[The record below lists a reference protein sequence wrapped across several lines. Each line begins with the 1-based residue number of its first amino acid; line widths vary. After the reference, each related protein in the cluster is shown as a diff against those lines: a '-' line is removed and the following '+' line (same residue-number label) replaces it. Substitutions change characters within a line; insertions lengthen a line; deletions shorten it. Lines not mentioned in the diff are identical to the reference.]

1 MPLDRNVGKEAS
13 EQEVSYQQIRGKDLW
28 AAGHD
33 GANRHLIFSLEG
45 QEAMLRLISVSAF
58 GLFFRT
64 CSPTY
69 AFTQPAKF
77 SLLRSARRYG
87 AFPVRTLAGTTHNSR
102 TPLTAASKGEDL
114 SALRVPEL
122 KDRLRGLGLTVGG
135 RKAELIERLQ
145 SHYAEATTAMPP
157 SKRKGASDAEAE
169 AEAAT
174 ATSSATKKPK
184 PAKKKKK
191 AAAADHQR
199 QTERTPIAKLWDGA
213 AATQES
219 GSYTLKICSWNVAG
233 LRAILKNTPEALPDL
248 VTKHGIDVLCLQE
261 TKLQE
266 VHVDDPKLKIGGHLL
281 VEQGYE
287 AHYSCSTAKKGYSG
301 TAVFVRKRSVGGDDK
316 GGKKQAS
323 LSSFFGA
330 NKAGSSAKAA
340 GDGGSRDMN
349 DIGKVDATNLI
360 PDVSFGIGKSKHDGE
375 GRSITLDFPHF
386 TMTNLYV
393 PNSGQKLDRLQY
405 RTEEWDK
412 DLLQYMQGKE
422 KERNCPVIWLGDLNV
437 AHKAADT
444 WNEGAKHLAKS
455 AGTTA
460 EERASFEQ
468 QLDAGYA
475 DVFRELHGEALGH
488 YSYWSQRAGNR
499 EPNKGLRLDYFICS
513 KDMLQ
518 GAKESKVVVRDSYMI
533 PDQKG
538 SDHCPIVLELE
549 IKC

>member
-1 MPLDRNVGKEAS
+1 MGTMRW
-13 EQEVSYQQIRGKDLW
+13 R
-28 AAGHD
+28 
-33 GANRHLIFSLEG
+33 NRHLIFLPLEG

-64 CSPTY
+64 CSPAS
-69 AFTQPAKF
+69 AFTQPAIF

-87 AFPVRTLAGTTHNSR
+87 AFPVRTPLTGTTHN
-102 TPLTAASKGEDL
+102 TGTTLTAASKGEDL
-114 SALRVPEL
+114 STLRVPEL
-122 KDRLRGLGLTVGG
+122 RDRLRDLGLTVGG

-145 SHYAEATTAMPP
+145 SHYTEATTAMPP

-169 AEAAT
+169 AAT
-174 ATSSATKKPK
+174 ATKKVAASDTTKPK

-213 AATQES
+213 AATRES
-219 GSYTLKICSWNVAG
+219 GSCTLKICSWNVAG

-301 TAVFVRKRSVGGDDK
+301 TAVFVRKRSVGGDEK

-330 NKAGSSAKAA
+330 KKAGSSAEAA
-340 GDGGSRDMN
+340 GDGGSRDMDN
-349 DIGKVDATNLI
+349 IGKVDATNLI

-412 DLLQYMQGKE
+412 DLLQYMQAKE

-444 WNEGAKHLAKS
+444 WNEGAKHLAKN

-468 QLDAGYA
+468 QLEAGYA
-475 DVFRELHGEALGH
+475 DAFRELHGEEALGH

-518 GAKESKVVVRDSYMI
+518 DTEENKVVIRDSYMI